1 MRRLGRS
8 GFSLI
13 ELLVAMV
20 VFGIISAAIY
30 GLLTRTQRL
39 SRTQADRAVMQA
51 NIRSGI
57 GLITSELREININA
71 AQSDILAADA
81 TSITY
86 RAMRG
91 LGFLCEAPTNTQ
103 LVVGRAGYVGYR
115 DPIAGRDSVALFV
128 DGDPDSATDDSWI
141 FLRITSLTGGTC
153 ASGGAAIVMV
163 IPGLGSTL
171 PSAIPV
177 GSPLRIYEV
186 MQVGQMTQG
195 GSTWLGARTVSGGET
210 SLAPVL
216 GPLAANGVTLRYW
229 NGASPA
235 LETSN
240 LLNVRTIT
248 MTLRGL
254 TDNIVAAGAG
264 TLAWQQAA
272 DSFTTSIR
280 LRNAP

>member
-1 MRRLGRS
+1 MRRLDRS
-8 GFSLI
+8 GFSLV
-13 ELLVAMV
+13 ELIVALV

-57 GLITSELREININA
+57 GLITSELREINVNA
-71 AQSDILAADA
+71 AQSDILAANA

-91 LGFLCEAPTNTQ
+91 LGFLCDTPTNTQ
-103 LVVGRAGYVGYR
+103 LVVRRGGYVGYR

-128 DGDPDSATDDSWI
+128 DGDPDSASDDSWI
-141 FLRITSLTGGTC
+141 FLRITSITAGTC
-153 ASGGAAIVMV
+153 AGGGAALTMV

-177 GSPLRIYEV
+177 GSPLRVYEV

-195 GSTWLGARTVSGGET
+195 GATWLGARTVSGGE
-210 SLAPVL
+210 SALSPVL
-216 GPLAANGVTLRYW
+216 GPLAADGISLRYW
-229 NGASPA
+229 NGASSPS
-235 LETSN
+235 ETSN

-248 MTLRGL
+248 LTLRGL

-264 TLAWQQAA
+264 TVAWQQAA

-280 LRNAP
+280 LRNTP